1 MKPPPPSCH
10 NKDLDTRVV
19 LHEYK
24 ATAVG
29 YKRMIVKGR
38 DTDQRNRC
46 VYIVIVSFWELQLYF
61 STEVWMPLGTAKV
74 LMLNIYPSQYF
85 RTF

>member
-1 MKPPPPSCH
+1 
-10 NKDLDTRVV
+10 
-19 LHEYK
+19 
-24 ATAVG
+24 
-29 YKRMIVKGR
+29 MIVKGR